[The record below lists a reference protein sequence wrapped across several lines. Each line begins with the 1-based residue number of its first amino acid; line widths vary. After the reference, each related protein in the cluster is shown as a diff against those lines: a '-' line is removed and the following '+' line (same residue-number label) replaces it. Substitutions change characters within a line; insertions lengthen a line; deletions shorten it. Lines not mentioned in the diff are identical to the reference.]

1 MVTWNAFRLAATG
14 VVIGLAAAFGVTRVF
29 TSLLYE
35 VEPTDAA
42 TFAIASLLLLAVAM
56 LAACI
61 PAARAARIDPVT
73 TLRCE

>member
-1 MVTWNAFRLAATG
+1 MVTWNAFRLAAAG
-14 VVIGLAAAFGVTRVF
+14 VAIGLAAAVAVNRVF
-29 TSLLYE
+29 ASLLFE

-42 TFAIASLLLLAVAM
+42 TFAAASVLLLAVAM

-73 TLRCE
+73 TLRYE